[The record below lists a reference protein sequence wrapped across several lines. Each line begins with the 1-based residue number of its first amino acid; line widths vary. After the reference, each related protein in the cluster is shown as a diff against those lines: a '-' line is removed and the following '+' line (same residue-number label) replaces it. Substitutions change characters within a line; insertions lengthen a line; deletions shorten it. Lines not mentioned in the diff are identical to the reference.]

1 MYENQLTPHSSV
13 AQWLLSDLE
22 RFRPITDL
30 CVDLGKFALS
40 LVDTVGTHMNESCQ
54 DEDDS
59 KSNSGEAA
67 IVSVVVDQLL
77 ASGLKP
83 EDLAVIS
90 PYAAQVQLI
99 NSITPRSICANS
111 VDGFQGGEAEV
122 VILSLVRSNTDGEC
136 GFLKDRRRLNVAISR
151 ARRCCVV
158 VGDTETITQ
167 VPYIDDMV
175 TYLCENGNLV
185 NLQSI
190 QSQPQWAE
198 AASKAGYVEF
208 VETIATP
215 VAPAVREI
223 SLKEEK
229 SSSKSENQNDQKAEV
244 QKKDQSKTNE
254 DESKCN
260 VTVDQPKK
268 SKRKS
273 KLERKIE
280 NSINAK
286 AEIVV
291 TDKTVK
297 KSNFEQLKVDSAEP
311 VKQELPASGV
321 IMATCTQCKKSLPAA
336 NMELHSI
343 HCARLMRQKAEEPVE
358 YVQKTSN
365 KKQKQQ
371 KKNVK
376 KNPKN
381 RDFEGIDDIDDLLD
395 KAIATAGNC
404 AFGTCKVGVRVM
416 GFDCSTC
423 SKVFC
428 TKHKYPESHGCHA
441 SRGAHIPGRSE
452 QIKKKQL
459 QNKLKDKLG
468 DMEKTRKTKSKKK

>member
-13 AQWLLSDLE
+13 AQWLLRDLE

-30 CVDLGKFALS
+30 AVDLGNFALS

-67 IVSVVVDQLL
+67 IVSVLLNQLL
-77 ASGLKP
+77 ESGLKP
-83 EDLAVIS
+83 EDIAVIS

-190 QSQPQWAE
+190 QSQPEWPD
-198 AASKAGYVEF
+198 AASKAGYVEY
-208 VETIATP
+208 VET
-215 VAPAVREI
+215 VAIPTVTEVAH
-223 SLKEEK
+223 KT
-229 SSSKSENQNDQKAEV
+229 ENSQKAEIP
-244 QKKDQSKTNE
+244 QKVEKSETKKEVPKTDQSEANE
-254 DESKCN
+254 DESKP
-260 VTVDQPKK
+260 TVQKA
-268 SKRKS
+268 KRKS

-280 NSINAK
+280 KSINAK

-291 TDKTVK
+291 TDKVVK
-297 KSNFEQLKVDSAEP
+297 KSNFDQLKVDSVEP
-311 VKQELPASGV
+311 AKQELPASGV
-321 IMATCTQCKKSLPAA
+321 NMATCTQ
-336 NMELHSI
+336 
-343 HCARLMRQKAEEPVE
+343 
-358 YVQKTSN
+358 
-365 KKQKQQ
+365 
-371 KKNVK
+371 
-376 KNPKN
+376 
-381 RDFEGIDDIDDLLD
+381 
-395 KAIATAGNC
+395 
-404 AFGTCKVGVRVM
+404 
-416 GFDCSTC
+416 
-423 SKVFC
+423 
-428 TKHKYPESHGCHA
+428 
-441 SRGAHIPGRSE
+441 
-452 QIKKKQL
+452 
-459 QNKLKDKLG
+459 
-468 DMEKTRKTKSKKK
+468 